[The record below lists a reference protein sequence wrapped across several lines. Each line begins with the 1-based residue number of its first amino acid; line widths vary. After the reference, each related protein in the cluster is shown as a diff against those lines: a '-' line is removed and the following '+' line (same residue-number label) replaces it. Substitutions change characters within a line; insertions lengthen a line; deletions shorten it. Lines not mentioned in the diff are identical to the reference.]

1 MFSKDDYQGYFE
13 EMLRIEGEMEDSYKK
28 LSMKIDDEKIK
39 KAIDQIKK
47 DESEHQDVIKKM
59 SSLILNEMG

>member
-1 MFSKDDYQGYFE
+1 
-13 EMLRIEGEMEDSYKK
+13 
-28 LSMKIDDEKIK
+28 MKIDDEKIK